1 MATVDEFLTNLEH
14 PLKELIYA
22 VRASIRD
29 ADARLTEQI
38 KWNAPSFAL
47 GDLDLVTMK
56 LFPPKSVQVI
66 FHRGAKKTMQ
76 PASRLLTEDF
86 GLLKWPA
93 NDRAVATFASLEQ
106 FESQKA
112 DFRKIVASW
121 IAL

>member
-93 NDRAVATFASLEQ
+93 NDRAVATFASLEE
-106 FESQKA
+106 FDSRKTEFQKLVGA
-112 DFRKIVASW
+112 WCEI
-121 IAL
+121 